1 MYRCRLQSAC
11 CSVLEYSKQKR
22 SFGLL
27 ELRNLPSQ
35 ALSYLYFSGISYL
48 SVWFHLS
55 CCCSVAKSC
64 PTLCDSMKCCPP
76 GFPVL
81 SDSSPVFNTSVKL
94 SFVITMFWSSK
105 LIYPCP
111 LYQSITQVLHTVV
124 LHGEKFYQHKAL
136 APF

>member
-11 CSVLEYSKQKR
+11 CSVLEYRKQKR
-22 SFGLL
+22 SFGCL

-35 ALSYLYFSGISYL
+35 ALSYLQYSGISYL
-48 SVWFHLS
+48 SAGFHLS
-55 CCCSVAKSC
+55 CCSVAKSR
-64 PTLCDSMKCCPP
+64 PTLCNSMKCYTP

-81 SDSSPVFNTSVKL
+81 SDSGPVFNTSVKL
-94 SFVITMFWSSK
+94 SFVIIMFWSSK
-105 LIYPCP
+105 LIYSFCF

-124 LHGEKFYQHKAL
+124 LHREKFYQHKAL